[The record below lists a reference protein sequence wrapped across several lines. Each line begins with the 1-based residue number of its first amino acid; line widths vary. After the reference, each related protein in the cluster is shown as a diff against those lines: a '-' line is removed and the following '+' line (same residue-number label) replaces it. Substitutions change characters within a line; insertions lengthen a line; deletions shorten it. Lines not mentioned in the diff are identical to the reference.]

1 MFSKVKIFL
10 NFAKEFP
17 KKMDLISKNPSNV
30 KKNNFG
36 KYDFLVGLK
45 RVRKIIKY
53 ENNYIRPKLSKHEV
67 LFLICRLT
75 GCLSPVIIGFHSNF
89 SIVGLYNIQC
99 ICILIWN
106 TSHWIGLDC
115 LFNDASHWTIYF
127 THYPLSIMDEFDNA
141 ASS

>member
-1 MFSKVKIFL
+1 MLQLLEKLLMFSKVKIFL

-89 SIVGLYNIQC
+89 SIVGLYIQC

-106 TSHWIGLDC
+106 T
-115 LFNDASHWTIYF
+115 SHWTIYF